1 MAEWFSQQMDY
12 IYFVYGLSF
21 LILGV
26 VCQSMPRND
35 PSGLSWRL
43 LGGFG
48 LSHGVS
54 EWLELLEM
62 IFGDSPEFYAFR
74 FFVHAISFL
83 LLAEFALSG
92 MATRLARP
100 WTPGLSLLPL
110 TAVGVVAWMQG
121 VESFPVWIRYGL
133 VLPSCLLGAVL
144 FWQAGTAS
152 RPGKRA
158 WLRFGAAGMLG
169 YGLASGLV
177 VPTMPVWPAS
187 ELNSQIFLATTGVPI
202 QLLRAAMAML
212 LTIALWGVATDQ
224 PEITPLFQQQKR
236 YFSLFIGGF
245 LLLLGAGWGLT
256 EHLGKLYQADQSM
269 ALRND
274 LEGLANRLNRETFA
288 IEGSVIALAG
298 IIQPMLHAAPMPSEP
313 TEEIQ
318 STLDQLASS
327 VKGIAYLMDP
337 KGVVFAASNRDTP
350 GSFMGKSYRF
360 RPYFQ
365 EALEGRIGHY
375 FAYGVTSGEPGYY
388 AGAPIRARGSQE
400 ILAVA
405 VIKKTLLEAEL
416 GFKKFPHAFLLNPD
430 GVALLSG
437 QTEFSPRP
445 LWPLDPTLQNRLE
458 DSKQFGPLHEH
469 KPVFKQELLNDTRL
483 EIEYTPYIVGRLA
496 INQDGWSILLL
507 KPEKTTRVNRMLGI
521 LIALLISLLMLT
533 YYLVL
538 HRETTVLFNAR
549 KMAEDASQTKS
560 YFLANMSHEIRT
572 PINAIMGM
580 IHLALQTH
588 LNTQQRHYLARI
600 EEAGRTLLHIINDI
614 LDFSKIEAG
623 RLSLESIP
631 FALDKVADRVAAM
644 VAPKTQDKAL
654 ELIVFVDHQLPPVLM
669 GDPLRLGQIL
679 LNLMSNAVKFT
690 ETGEVSLEILCAGL
704 TDRSARVD
712 FRVRDTGIGMNPE
725 QMARLFNAFTQADS
739 STTRRYGGT
748 GLGLAI
754 CRHLVEQMGGEI
766 RLTSEPGQ
774 GSQFSFQLAFPRA
787 GQHDTLPDTPEI
799 PLRLTASRLLVA
811 DDHPM
816 ARRVCREM
824 LAPYPCRIE
833 EAENGLQAVDR
844 VLRAAQHDPF
854 DLVLMDWRMPGM
866 DGLEALRRIR
876 EELGHQAPPII
887 LVTAFGHDEVSTEAS
902 RQEVPWLLM
911 KPFTASALLEMI
923 AHAQGG
929 GDRPRVL
936 KLHTKPAIG
945 GRLLLVEDNELN
957 QEVAKGILA
966 MAGCRVEVAVNGV
979 EALEQVQSGSFDLVL
994 MDVQMPVM
1002 DGFEATRRI
1011 RADQKWQN
1019 LPIIAMTANAM
1030 SGDREMCL
1038 QAGMNDYVTKPIE
1051 PHILYDTLLK
1061 WLPDT
1066 VEKPSPPPEEHPPS
1080 PSSPDATTAI
1090 RTENATTLPPLPG
1103 LDTRMGLATMGGDES
1118 LYRNILARFVHNQGD
1133 VGQVM
1138 AGLLAKADLVTLE
1151 RTAHTLK
1158 GVAASIGAQ
1167 ALRNAAEAVERA
1179 AHPAHSVTPR
1189 DHAPLPLL
1197 VKRAA
1202 TELHAVVTTITQ
1214 ALPPLPPAPPAH
1226 PDHATTDGAQLT
1238 PLFRQAQTLIYHFDS
1253 GAEAVIGAL
1262 DDVIST
1268 DAERERLRTLKT
1280 LLEGYDYEGALETLR
1295 QWAAEAGVELE
1306 SPE

>member
-1 MAEWFSQQMDY
+1 MADWFSQQMDY
-12 IYFVYGLSF
+12 IFFVYGLSF

-26 VCQSMPRND
+26 VCQSMPRDD

-48 LSHGVS
+48 LCHGVS

-62 IFGDSPEFYAFR
+62 IFGDSPEFYAIR
-74 FFVHAISFL
+74 FFIHAVSFL
-83 LLAEFALSG
+83 FLAEFALSG
-92 MATRLARP
+92 LATRLARH
-100 WTPGLSLLPL
+100 WAPGLSLVPL
-110 TAVGVVAWMQG
+110 TGVGVVAWIQG
-121 VESFPVWIRYGL
+121 VEYFPAWMRYGL
-133 VLPSCLLGAVL
+133 VLPSCLIGAGL
-144 FWQAGTAS
+144 FWQAGSTS
-152 RPGKRA
+152 TRGKRL
-158 WLRFGAAGMLG
+158 WLRFGALGMLA

-177 VPTMPVWPAS
+177 VPPMTVWPATA
-187 ELNSQIFLATTGVPI
+187 LNTQSFLATTGVPI
-202 QLLRAAMAML
+202 QLLRAIAAML
-212 LTIALWGVATDQ
+212 LTISLWGVATDQ
-224 PEITPLFQQQKR
+224 PEINPLFQKQKR

-256 EHLGKLYQADQSM
+256 EHLGKLYQTDQST

-298 IIQPMLHAAPMPSEP
+298 IIQPMLHSDMTPSEHAW
-313 TEEIQ
+313 EIQ

-337 KGVVFAASNRDTP
+337 KGVVFSASNRDTP
-350 GSFMGKSYRF
+350 GSFLSQNYRF

-365 EALEGRIGHY
+365 EAMEGRIGHY

-388 AGAPIRARGSQE
+388 AGAPIRARGGSQE
-400 ILAVA
+400 IIAVA
-405 VIKKTLLEAEL
+405 VIKKTLLESEL
-416 GFKKFPHAFLLNPD
+416 GFKKFSHAFLLNPH

-437 QTEFSPRP
+437 QEGFTPRP
-445 LWPLDPTLQNRLE
+445 LWPLDAAILNHLE
-458 DSKQFGPLHEH
+458 TSKQFGPLNEH
-469 KPVFKQELLNDTRL
+469 KSVFKKELLDDTRL
-483 EIEYTPYIVGRLA
+483 EIEHTPYIVGRLA
-496 INQDGWSILLL
+496 INQEGWSILLL
-507 KPEKTTRVNRMLGI
+507 KAEKTTRVNRMLGI
-521 LIALLISLLMLT
+521 LIALLVSILMLT

-572 PINAIMGM
+572 PINAVMGM
-580 IHLALQTH
+580 IHLALQTN

-623 RLSLESIP
+623 KLSLESIP

-654 ELIVFVDHQLPPVLM
+654 ELIVFVDHQLPSVLM

-690 ETGEVSLEILCAGL
+690 ESGEVSLEILCAGI
-704 TDRSARVD
+704 TNQTARVD
-712 FRVRDTGIGMNPE
+712 FRVRDTGIGMTPD
-725 QMARLFNAFTQADS
+725 QIARLFNAFTQADS

-774 GSQFSFQLAFPRA
+774 GSQFSFQLPFPLA
-787 GQHDTLPDTPEI
+787 GKHNDTLPDTPEI
-799 PLRLTASRLLVA
+799 PLRLTASRMLVV

-844 VLRAAQHDPF
+844 VLRAAPDDPF

-866 DGLEALRRIR
+866 DGLEAMRRIR
-876 EELGHQAPPII
+876 ETLGTEAPPVI
-887 LVTAFGHDEVSTEAS
+887 LVTAFGHDEVNTSSS
-902 RQEVPWLLM
+902 REEVPWFLM

-929 GDRPRVL
+929 RNLPRVREI
-936 KLHTKPAIG
+936 HTKPVIG

-979 EALEQVQSGSFDLVL
+979 EAVEKVQTGGFDLVL

-1011 RADQKWQN
+1011 RADQKWQT

-1030 SGDREMCL
+1030 SGDRELCL
-1038 QAGMNDYVTKPIE
+1038 RAGMNDYVTKPIE

-1066 VEKPSPPPEEHPPS
+1066 VEKPSPSLEEHLPS
-1080 PSSPDATTAI
+1080 LPEATAV
-1090 RTENATTLPPLPG
+1090 RTGKTTTLPPLPG
-1103 LDTRMGLATMGGDES
+1103 LDTRMGLATMGGDET
-1118 LYRNILARFVHNQGD
+1118 LYRNILSRFVHNQGEA
-1133 VGQVM
+1133 GRVM
-1138 AGLLAKADLVTLE
+1138 TELLAKPDYATLE

-1158 GVAASIGAQ
+1158 GVAASIGACG
-1167 ALRNAAEAVERA
+1167 LRDAAAAIERA
-1179 AHPAHSVTPR
+1179 THPGGGQ

-1197 VKRAA
+1197 VERAT
-1202 TELHAVVTTITQ
+1202 TELEAVVATITHAFPTPEPQ
-1214 ALPPLPPAPPAH
+1214 APHPP
-1226 PDHATTDGAQLT
+1226 PDHATDAARLT
-1238 PLFRQAQTLIYHFDS
+1238 PLFRQANTLIYHFDS
-1253 GAEAVIGAL
+1253 GADAVIDAMEG
-1262 DDVIST
+1262 VITT
-1268 DAERERLRTLKT
+1268 DAQRERLRTLKI
-1280 LLEGYDYEGALETLR
+1280 LLEGYDYEGALDALR
-1295 QWAAEAGVELE
+1295 QWATEAGVELE
-1306 SPE
+1306 SPP